1 MSEIINNLDLAVSE
15 IQEIINANK
24 EIADKG
30 TTGIFYI
37 IEDVLIRMKNEYTN
51 DEAFSKNI
59 IDEFIKVR
67 GITTRAFEGTKLNDL
82 IWKIN
87 SQL

>member
-1 MSEIINNLDLAVSE
+1 
-15 IQEIINANK
+15 
-24 EIADKG
+24 
-30 TTGIFYI
+30 
-37 IEDVLIRMKNEYTN
+37 MKNEYTN
-51 DEAFSKNI
+51 DKAFNKDLI
-59 IDEFIKVR
+59 EEFIKVR